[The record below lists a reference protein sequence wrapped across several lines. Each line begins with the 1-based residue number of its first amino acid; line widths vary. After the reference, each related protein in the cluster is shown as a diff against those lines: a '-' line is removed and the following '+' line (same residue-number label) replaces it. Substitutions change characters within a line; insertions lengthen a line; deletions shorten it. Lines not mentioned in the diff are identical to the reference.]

1 MPDESCEERNSIY
14 ISPLIDLVR
23 KVIEK
28 RTTDVQVNSWTKP
41 DSIRVGGRHEFTDI
55 PVPQATNHISRISL
69 AIEDAGNLTSVM
81 IWFFHESPWCEH

>member
-41 DSIRVGGRHEFTDI
+41 DSIRVGGRHKFTDI